1 MAELQK
7 EWLFVRYDGDK
18 NGEASF
24 EAGVNEDIDRAIDI
38 SFRAEGSDKQTIRTV
53 KQEGKREVFSGADG
67 VFYDANGDRF
77 LGLKQKYKEQ

>member
-38 SFRAEGSDKQTIRTV
+38 TFRAEGSDVPEVRIVR
-53 KQEGKREVFSGADG
+53 QEGKREVFSGADG
-67 VFYDANGDRF
+67 IFLGADGNRF
-77 LGLKQKYKEQ
+77 LALKKAYKQE